1 MQTPIQAML
10 WELSR
15 LSRIELPLR
24 MGAMCFFAI
33 VLYFVGRDL
42 GEFQIRAIQGI
53 AVMMFMVSAP
63 FSSAWLGELD
73 SHSKG
78 FSFRLGF
85 VRPVSTVLLVLVPLV
100 FTVVTSVA
108 CYLIPALVSSYLWNT
123 SLPMLGPS
131 LLIALVVQL
140 SIAVVWS
147 LTSHASKI
155 VGIILLA
162 AVVMGLVVF
171 LVARSDSPEPILFA
185 IARPSYF
192 ALSWLQTSC
201 LFAAMLATTIATI
214 MAVDRQRHGDD
225 WVPSLRFMFPEGLRG
240 PANSETHSRAIPWS
254 PFRSV
259 VTAQCWYEW
268 RQFGSKVL
276 IAGLLAPLFV
286 ITFLVVCNLLNPG
299 RNPNTVTWIIALALS
314 PVFFQMIAVDGAIGL
329 KHVHGTT
336 RLSLF
341 DATRSLSSDQIIF
354 IKLLVVAGSSLAA
367 WLCMASVAWFDLV
380 LLGHGD
386 DWDRNHLVS
395 TALANTLPKISSQMG
410 SIGWFAGFCNVLL
423 LFVSSSSSLV
433 AFGLWVSVYRVRMV
447 LLVVITALHATA
459 LVFAFK
465 YGWQI
470 QFVLTAYGYL
480 LAGLVLFV
488 CVASIRRS
496 LKLGAMRQS
505 YFIAFGVLWA
515 VYVLS
520 VMVLFGKVT
529 DHIPIAI
536 PNAAIVLG
544 ASLLI
549 VPLAATAVAPLAYA
563 THRNG

>member
-1 MQTPIQAML
+1 MQSPIQGML

-15 LSRIELPLR
+15 LSRTELPLR
-24 MGAMCFFAI
+24 LGAMCFFAI

-42 GEFQIRAIQGI
+42 GEFQIQVIRAI
-53 AVMMFMVSAP
+53 AVMMFMFTAP

-73 SHSKG
+73 SHSRG

-100 FTVVTSVA
+100 FTVVSSMA

-123 SLPMLGPS
+123 QLPLLGPS
-131 LLIALVVQL
+131 LLIAVVVQL

-147 LTSHASKI
+147 LTSRVSKI

-171 LVARSDSPEPILFA
+171 LVARSDSPEPILLA
-185 IARPSYF
+185 ISRPSYF

-201 LFAAMLATTIATI
+201 LFAAMLVTTIATI
-214 MAVDRQRHGDD
+214 IAVDRQRHGDD
-225 WVPSLRFMFPEGLRG
+225 WVPSLRFMLPEGLRRT
-240 PANSETHSRAIPWS
+240 SETSYSAIPWS
-254 PFRSV
+254 PFKSV

-268 RQFGSKVL
+268 RQFGFKVL
-276 IAGLLAPLFV
+276 ISGLLAPLFV
-286 ITFLVVCNLLNPG
+286 IMFLVVCNLLYPG
-299 RNPNTVTWIIALALS
+299 RNPNTVTWIIALALG
-314 PVFFQMIAVDGAIGL
+314 PVFFQLIAVDGAIGL

-341 DATRSLSSDQIIF
+341 DATRSLSSDQIIS
-354 IKLLVVAGSSLAA
+354 IKLLVVAGSSLVA
-367 WLCMASVAWFDLV
+367 WLCMASAAWIDLV

-386 DWDRNHLVS
+386 DWGRNHLVS
-395 TALANTLPKISSQMG
+395 TAIADTLPKISSQMG
-410 SIGWFAGFCNVLL
+410 TLGWLAGFCNVLL
-423 LFVSSSSSLV
+423 FFVSSSSSLF
-433 AFGLWVSVYRVRMV
+433 AFGLWLPVYRVRIA
-447 LLVVITALHATA
+447 LLAVIIALHTTA

-480 LAGLVLFV
+480 LAGLVLFI
-488 CVASIRRS
+488 CVASIRGS
-496 LKLGAMRQS
+496 LKLGAMRRS
-505 YFIAFGVLWA
+505 YFIALGVLWA

-520 VMVLFGKVT
+520 AIVLFGKVAV
-529 DHIPIAI
+529 HVPIAI

>member
-1 MQTPIQAML
+1 MQSPIQAML

-24 MGAMCFFAI
+24 LGTMCFFAI
-33 VLYFVGRDL
+33 VLYLVGRDL
-42 GEFQIRAIQGI
+42 GEFQIQVIRAI
-53 AVMMFMVSAP
+53 AVTMFMVTAP
-63 FSSAWLGELD
+63 FSHAWLGELD
-73 SHSKG
+73 SRSKG

-85 VRPVSTVLLVLVPLV
+85 VRPVSTVQLVLVPLV
-100 FTVVTSVA
+100 FNIVTSMA
-108 CYLIPALVSSYLWNT
+108 CYLIPALIASYLWT
-123 SLPMLGPS
+123 SQLPMLGPS

-147 LTSHASKI
+147 LTSRVSKI

-171 LVARSDSPEPILFA
+171 LVARSDSPEPILLA

-201 LFAAMLATTIATI
+201 LISAMLVTTIATI
-214 MAVDRQRHGDD
+214 IAVDRQRHGDD
-225 WVPSLRFMFPEGLRG
+225 WVPSLRFMLPEGLRRT
-240 PANSETHSRAIPWS
+240 SETHSRAIPWS
-254 PFRSV
+254 PFKSV

-268 RQFGSKVL
+268 RQFGFKVL
-276 IAGLLAPLFV
+276 ISGLLAPLFV
-286 ITFLVVCNLLNPG
+286 ITFLVVGNLLNLE
-299 RNPNTVTWIIALALS
+299 RNANTVTWIIALAIS
-314 PVFFQMIAVDGAIGL
+314 PVFFLLIAVDGAIGL

-341 DATRSLSSDQIIF
+341 DATRSLSSDRIIF
-354 IKLLVVAGSSLAA
+354 IKLLVVAGSSMVA
-367 WLCMASVAWFDLV
+367 WLCMASAAWIDLV

-386 DWDRNHLVS
+386 DWRRNHLVS
-395 TALANTLPKISSQMG
+395 TAIADTLPKISLQMG

-423 LFVSSSSSLV
+423 LFVSSSSSLF
-433 AFGLWVSVYRVRMV
+433 AFGLWLPVYRVRVV
-447 LLVVITALHATA
+447 LLVVTIALHATA

-496 LKLGAMRQS
+496 LRLGAMSRS
-505 YFIAFGVLWA
+505 YLIAFGVLWA

-520 VMVLFGKVT
+520 AIVLFGRVA